1 MYAISCPLKFYQVTM
16 QLIEIKKK
24 NNESSNGDIEQLV
37 VIPDNEL
44 KQWI

>member
-1 MYAISCPLKFYQVTM
+1 M